1 MFSIEIVVSSS
12 IYWGLDLIE
21 VRFIT
26 LVVLLFID
34 LVSISEY
41 NFWLSLYD
49 LLNEVIS
56 ELIVSSLYSIF
67 VVILVK

>member
-12 IYWGLDLIE
+12 IYWCLDLIE